1 MKAHFKV
8 VDVLCIK
15 HFHQNVH
22 GLLPQG
28 RYTLIADQFLE
39 DLWVNY
45 TAERRLGVGLLEPWV
60 L

>member
-1 MKAHFKV
+1 MKAHFEV

-22 GLLPQG
+22 GLLSQG
-28 RYTLIADQFLE
+28 RDALVADQLLE
-39 DLWVNY
+39 DLWVNDA
-45 TAERRLGVGLLEPWV
+45 AERRLGVGLIEPWV